1 KVTSFEIVVQQGLPP
16 DVGGDEIYDPATQS
30 VLRSGNWY
38 KIKIKKSGIF
48 RLDKSFF
55 DQNGIP
61 TNFDPRTLKI
71 YGNGGRMLNEN
82 AGDFRYG
89 ALQQNAIQ
97 DVGEEDGVF
106 KQGDN
111 VIFYAKGPQTA
122 KLKTNKRLKNLKHR

>member
-1 KVTSFEIVVQQGLPP
+1 EIPSQLQYTARISRGGDQYYLAVHMLPFVREGNQIRKVTSFEIVVQQGLPP

-82 AGDFRYG
+82 
-89 ALQQNAIQ
+89 
-97 DVGEEDGVF
+97 V
-106 KQGDN
+106 
-111 VIFYAKGPQTA
+111 
-122 KLKTNKRLKNLKHR
+122 